1 MAKGET
7 FVGQVVHQRLPAA
20 VRVAA
25 AQQSADQTV
34 HFGRGETYPFVGSV
48 TGLHVVIQ
56 AFCSYRQRIRHRWEE
71 YSWYATTDPVNQNRL
86 VSSHQGSL

>member
-1 MAKGET
+1 MHVTQRLSQFMAKGET

-34 HFGRGETYPFVGSV
+34 HFGRGETYP
-48 TGLHVVIQ
+48 L
-56 AFCSYRQRIRHRWEE
+56 
-71 YSWYATTDPVNQNRL
+71 L
-86 VSSHQGSL
+86 VQ

>member
-20 VRVAA
+20 VRIAA

-34 HFGRGETYPFVGSV
+34 HFGRGETYP
-48 TGLHVVIQ
+48 L
-56 AFCSYRQRIRHRWEE
+56 
-71 YSWYATTDPVNQNRL
+71 L
-86 VSSHQGSL
+86 VQ